1 MEGDDFILM
10 KPFCEGLPEEGFA
23 CLEKAGSSNEAFPA
37 AERRHL
43 PGAKGRIRYFGYFRA
58 LRVSLTDLPKGVIP
72 TSISA

>member
-10 KPFCEGLPEEGFA
+10 KPFVRVFRKRGLHVWRKPDRR
-23 CLEKAGSSNEAFPA
+23 NEAFPA

-43 PGAKGRIRYFGYFRA
+43 PGTKGIIRYFRYFRA